1 MDYEAL
7 MQKALAEAEQ
17 SGEDVPVGAIV
28 VTASGEVI
36 GRAHNNREETKDPT
50 GHAEIIAIRE
60 ATAAIDDWRLDGCTL
75 VVTLEPCVMCAGAIV
90 AARIPR
96 VVFGAWDER
105 VGAAGSIYDVLR
117 DSRLGKPVEVIAA
130 RRPFDAPGVK
140 RVYYRL
146 QPVVSTLVNKTH
158 QPYDINAGLLAKWQQ
173 KKL

>member
-105 VGAAGSIYDVLR
+105 VGASGSLYDLLR
-117 DSRLGKPVEVIAA
+117 DARLGNPVEVIAGVKEVEASAQLKSFFAA
-130 RRPFDAPGVK
+130 RRVQDK
-140 RVYYRL
+140 
-146 QPVVSTLVNKTH
+146 
-158 QPYDINAGLLAKWQQ
+158 
-173 KKL
+173 